1 MKKRIILILILILTL
16 ATGCESRDELKNTK
30 ILTTIYPIEFIVSR
44 LYTEGEISSIY
55 PNGANVETQELTN
68 KQIKKYAKTNELF
81 VYNGLSNEK
90 NIANE
95 LYKRNK
101 NMQMIEPSYGIKI
114 KYGIEELWLNPNNLI
129 WLASNIKTD
138 LQTISNNKYANETI
152 EKNFLELE
160 EELAILDA
168 NLRDIGKRATQNS
181 TNTLVVSY
189 DTFAYLEEYGFN
201 IINISNENN
210 VTLALKNNFKNKTY
224 NYILI
229 PDKNNVPNYIQDLC
243 DNYGTTLIEVPNI
256 KTLTDT
262 QRENKENYISIM
274 QDYIN
279 TLSDI
284 TTPKI

>member
-1 MKKRIILILILILTL
+1 MKKRILLILMLLITLT
-16 ATGCESRDELKNTK
+16 TGCESRDALKDTK

-55 PNGANVETQELTN
+55 PNGADIEANELTD
-68 KQIKKYAKTNELF
+68 KQIKNYAKTTKLF

-95 LYKRNK
+95 LYERNK
-101 NMQMIEPSYGIKI
+101 DMQMIEPAYGIKI

-152 EKNFLELE
+152 ENNFLVLE
-160 EELAILDA
+160 EELATLDA
-168 NLRDIGKRATQNS
+168 NLRNIGKIASESGN
-181 TNTLVVSY
+181 NTLVVSY

-210 VTLALKNNFKNKTY
+210 VTQALKNNFKNKTY

-256 KTLTDT
+256 ATLTDT
-262 QRENKENYISIM
+262 QRANKENYISIM
-274 QDYIN
+274 QNYIN

-284 TTPKI
+284 TINE

>member
-1 MKKRIILILILILTL
+1 MKKRLLIILLLIITLT
-16 ATGCESRDELKNTK
+16 TGCESRDELKNTK

-55 PNGANVETQELTN
+55 PNGADVETYEVSS
-68 KQIKKYAKTNELF
+68 KQIKSYAKTSELF
-81 VYNGLSNEK
+81 VYNGLSDEK

-101 NMQMIEPSYGIKI
+101 KMQMIEPAYGIKI

-138 LQTISNNKYANETI
+138 LQTISNNKYTNETI
-152 EKNFLELE
+152 ENNFLALE
-160 EELAILDA
+160 EELAIMDA
-168 NLRDIGKRATQNS
+168 NLRSIGKKAAENS

-224 NYILI
+224 NYILV
-229 PDKNNVPNYIQDLC
+229 PDINNIPNYIQDLY

-256 KTLTDT
+256 ETLTDT

-274 QDYIN
+274 NDFIN
-279 TLSDI
+279 TLSKI
-284 TTPKI
+284 TTPEM

>member
-1 MKKRIILILILILTL
+1 MKKRILLILMLLIALT
-16 ATGCESRDELKNTK
+16 TGCESRDALKDTK

-55 PNGANVETQELTN
+55 PNGADIETHELTD
-68 KQIKKYAKTNELF
+68 KQIKNYAKTTKLF

-95 LYKRNK
+95 LYERNK
-101 NMQMIEPSYGIKI
+101 DMQMIEPAYGIKI

-152 EKNFLELE
+152 ENNFLVLE
-160 EELAILDA
+160 EELATLDA
-168 NLRDIGKRATQNS
+168 NLRNIGKIATENG

-210 VTLALKNNFKNKTY
+210 VTLNLKNNFKNKTY

-256 KTLTDT
+256 ATLTDT
-262 QRENKENYISIM
+262 QRANKENYISIM
-274 QDYIN
+274 QNYIN

-284 TTPKI
+284 TINE

>member
-1 MKKRIILILILILTL
+1 MKKRILLVLILLLTL

-44 LYTEGEISSIY
+44 LYTESDISSIY
-55 PNGANVETQELTN
+55 PNGANVETHELTD
-68 KQIKKYAKTNELF
+68 KQIKNYAKTSKLF
-81 VYNGLSNEK
+81 IYNGLSDEK

-101 NMQMIEPSYGIKI
+101 NMQMIEPAYGINI
-114 KYGIEELWLNPNNLI
+114 KYGMEELWLNPNNLI

-138 LQTISNNKYANETI
+138 LQTISNNKYTNETI
-152 EKNFLELE
+152 EKNFIELE

-168 NLRDIGKRATQNS
+168 NLRDIGKRAQEAG

-210 VTLALKNNFKNKTY
+210 VTLSLKNSFKNKTY

-229 PDKNNVPNYIQDLC
+229 PDQNNVPNYIQDLC

-256 KTLTDT
+256 ETLSDT
-262 QRENKENYISIM
+262 ERENKENYITIM

-279 TLSDI
+279 TLSEI
-284 TTPKI
+284 TTPAS